1 MYRLVLPRFSCM
13 LLAWWTVQ
21 IHLCIYILKYK
32 IDVHAVQGVFELVDL
47 RTDIKV
53 TAGNNAPCS
62 QAGEVTRTTRSTKC
76 MTV

>member
-1 MYRLVLPRFSCM
+1 MYKRIQTA
-13 LLAWWTVQ
+13 LA
-21 IHLCIYILKYK
+21 HIYIYIYIY

-53 TAGNNAPCS
+53 TIRNNASCS
-62 QAGEVTRTTRSTKC
+62 QAGEVTRTTRSTKY